1 MLKYKIDV
9 IDALNRIGFNLYQA
23 KKTKILSQDTYN
35 KLKAN
40 DTNITLKSINN
51 ICMLLDMQPKDL
63 LIYEESDTDKEL
75 LNNFIS
81 NKKK

>member
-75 LNNFIS
+75 LNNFTS

>member
-35 KLKAN
+35 KLKVN

-63 LIYEESDTDKEL
+63 LIYEESDTDQEL
-75 LNNFIS
+75 LNKFIS

>member
-75 LNNFIS
+75 LNNFIN

>member
-63 LIYEESDTDKEL
+63 LIYEESDTDQEL
-75 LNNFIS
+75 LNKFIS